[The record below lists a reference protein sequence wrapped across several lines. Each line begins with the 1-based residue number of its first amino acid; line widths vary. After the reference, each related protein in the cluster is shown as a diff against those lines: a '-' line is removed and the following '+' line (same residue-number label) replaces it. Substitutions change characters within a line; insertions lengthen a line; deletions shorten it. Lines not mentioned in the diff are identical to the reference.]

1 MDIMQAIEN
10 RHSVRDYLEK
20 RIEADI
26 LSGLNEEVALCNRES
41 GLNIQL
47 ITEEPK
53 AFDSFMAHYGKFSH
67 VTNYFALIGKKG
79 PQLDETAGYY
89 GEQLVL
95 KAQQLGLNTCWVAQ
109 TFSKRK
115 SRCVV
120 KAGEK
125 LVCVIALGY
134 GKTQGVPHKSKPL
147 EKLYEANGKIPDW
160 FLNGMKAAQLAPT
173 AINQQKFLFTLS
185 ENKVFAKAT
194 GGVYS
199 KVDLGI
205 VKKHFEIGAGAE
217 QFEWAGL

>member
-1 MDIMQAIEN
+1 MDSMQAIEN

-20 RIEADI
+20 RIDTEI
-26 LSGLNEEVALCNRES
+26 VSKLNEEVALCNRES

-47 ITEEPK
+47 ITEEPD
-53 AFDSFMAHYGKFSH
+53 AFGGLMAHYGKFNH
-67 VTNYFALIGKKG
+67 VTNYFALIGRKG

-95 KAQQLGLNTCWVAQ
+95 KAQQLGLNTCWVAL
-109 TFSKRK
+109 TFSKGK

-120 KAGEK
+120 KEGEK

-134 GKTQGVPHKSKPL
+134 GKTQGVPHKSKLL
-147 EKLYEANGKIPDW
+147 EKLYEGNGKMPDW

-173 AINQQKFLFTLS
+173 ATNQQKFLFTLF
-185 ENKVFAKAT
+185 ENKVSANAT
-194 GGVYS
+194 GGFYS

-217 QFEWAGL
+217 QFEWAYL